1 MSSATAVKRALALF
15 GAAALLGGALRAQTD
30 DWREEAAQALS
41 KKTYGSLLENLGGR
55 YAGLEAGQKADAAGI
70 LAYCAGKMG
79 DETAETRWLV
89 DYFDV
94 QNAKDSGL
102 VFLDFSIQTEVL
114 GYLNDWKQRFPWV
127 TSIALVKGVGD
138 DVIIPQ
144 GVLPLVVEIQNRAY
158 YKFAE
163 GPEVVK
169 GGEFLPGF
177 NIIGLD
183 ANLLFSHSGRRIYF
197 LELKSGPLILKKQI
211 DLDVHVD
218 WPAPPAAEEP
228 PIPREVPVGTVPPKQ
243 VREYQLTMYVG
254 GDLVMTS
261 TKTETIQPLYLG
273 LPPSNNPAFLKP
285 DYYTKRGDSWLSPNF
300 NTFSIFD
307 AIGLL
312 YKALK
317 DLWGKRKGQNVEPP
331 KVQTVQDLSLKFWTR
346 NASGYE
352 SELKVEL
359 NLWTTNL
366 PYVFKP
372 GTCP

>member
-1 MSSATAVKRALALF
+1 MSSATAVKKALVLL
-15 GAAALLGGALRAQTD
+15 GVAALLGGALQAQTD
-30 DWREEAAQALS
+30 WHEEAAQALT

-55 YAGLEAGQKADAAGI
+55 YTGLEAGQKADAAAI
-70 LAYCAGKMG
+70 LAYCAKKTG
-79 DETAETRWLV
+79 DETAEMRWLV

-94 QNAKDSGL
+94 QNAKDSGF
-102 VFLDFSIQTEVL
+102 VFLDFSVQTDVL
-114 GYLNDWKQRFPWV
+114 GFLNEWKLRFPWV

-144 GVLPLVVEIQNRAY
+144 GILPLVIEIQNRAY
-158 YKFAE
+158 YKFSE
-163 GPEVVK
+163 GSTVVK

-177 NIIGLD
+177 NVIGLD
-183 ANLLFSHSGRRIYF
+183 ANLLFAHSGKRVYF

-211 DLDVHVD
+211 DLDVNVD
-218 WPAPPAAEEP
+218 WPAPPVAETPAIPQEIPAGTAP
-228 PIPREVPVGTVPPKQ
+228 PGQ
-243 VREYQLTMYVG
+243 VREYQLSMYVG

-261 TKTETIQPLYLG
+261 TKTETIRPLFLG
-273 LPPSNNPAFLKP
+273 LPLSNNPAFLKP
-285 DYYTKRGDSWLSPNF
+285 DYYTKRGDPWLSPNF
-300 NTFSIFD
+300 NTFSIID

-317 DLWGKRKGQNVEPP
+317 DLWGKKKGQNVEPP
-331 KVQTVQDLSLKFWTR
+331 RIQTVQDLSLKFRTR

-366 PYVFKP
+366 PYIFKP
-372 GTCP
+372 GSGP